1 MIITEALTF
10 ADRNSVV
17 SVRISDCGY
26 AWLVCGRRLLVW
38 QYRQNIIGGQTG
50 VGTPQRKTI
59 GGATQCYEL
68 TLPQSDLAHRAD
80 LVSVFCSGSHVPSCI
95 AVSPEGVVR
104 YWPNVSHEG
113 VSVEI
118 MAELQGQEC
127 DSVTCVGKLG
137 CVLATTTC
145 TVVLVQPKLSAG
157 GRHSLICHTLRTP
170 QGWLGSIGKRM
181 SSLIFG
187 PMASEHSNETR
198 LVRVLSVKQS
208 DEQWCVFVLAGHM
221 LQKWQMCYNEPEH
234 LIYVTELG
242 RVIRDA
248 FQCTAW
254 ESCGSDPSDIDLWLL
269 DIQVVGNSI
278 MLLAAAVNL
287 HVSPQVQYALV
298 RMDAKP
304 IQNAAQVEEFLLLK
318 LYGLYQE
325 DSAAE
330 FLSYRLLLCD
340 SDIYIHRKR
349 DITIIQSSNEPEI
362 LDFTSV
368 GDKLLGG
375 SVCSNTPVFF
385 SQNHGLVAVY
395 SNDGTPND
403 LTKSFMDMA
412 DTSMNESKVNDISI
426 AGNLSLYNI
435 EPEEVM
441 TAHKDII
448 GQLKGAVIFFIKRD
462 QVNQSH

>member
-1 MIITEALTF
+1 M
-10 ADRNSVV
+10 
-17 SVRISDCGY
+17 
-26 AWLVCGRRLLVW
+26 
-38 QYRQNIIGGQTG
+38 
-50 VGTPQRKTI
+50 
-59 GGATQCYEL
+59 
-68 TLPQSDLAHRAD
+68 
-80 LVSVFCSGSHVPSCI
+80 
-95 AVSPEGVVR
+95 VR
-104 YWPNVSHEG
+104 YWPNVAHEG

-127 DSVTCVGKLG
+127 DSVCCVGKLG

-145 TVVLVQPKLSAG
+145 TVVLVQPKMSSG

-170 QGWLGSIGKRM
+170 QGWLGAIGKKM

-187 PMASEHSNETR
+187 PMASDHSSETR
-198 LVRVLSVKQS
+198 LVRVLSVKQNE
-208 DEQWCVFVLAGHM
+208 EQSFVFVLAGHM
-221 LQKWQMCYNEPEH
+221 LQKWQMSYNEPEQ
-234 LIYVTELG
+234 LIYITELG

-254 ESCGSDPSDIDLWLL
+254 DSCGSDPTDIDIWLL
-269 DIQVVGNSI
+269 DIQVIGNSI
-278 MLLAAAVNL
+278 MILAAAANL

-298 RMDAKP
+298 RMDAKA
-304 IQNAAQVEEFLLLK
+304 IQTSAQVEEFLLLK

-325 DSAAE
+325 DNTAE

-349 DITIIQSSNEPEI
+349 DITIIQSSNEPEV
-362 LDFTSV
+362 LDFISI

-395 SNDGTPND
+395 SSDNAGND
-403 LTKSFMDMA
+403 LTKSFMDVG
-412 DTSMNESKVNDISI
+412 DVSMNDSKINDLSVV
-426 AGNLSLYNI
+426 GNLSLYNI

-441 TAHKDII
+441 TAQRDII
-448 GQLKGAVIFFIKRD
+448 GQVKAAFIFFIKTQHVSIYFRLKF
-462 QVNQSH
+462 SFITRS

>member
-1 MIITEALTF
+1 M
-10 ADRNSVV
+10 
-17 SVRISDCGY
+17 
-26 AWLVCGRRLLVW
+26 
-38 QYRQNIIGGQTG
+38 GGQSG
-50 VGTPQRKTI
+50 VGTPQRKTMS
-59 GGATQCYEL
+59 GATQCYEL

-80 LVSVFCSGSHVPSCI
+80 LVSVFICPGSHTPSCI

-127 DSVTCVGKLG
+127 DSVCCVGRLG

-145 TVVLVQPKLSAG
+145 TVVLVQPKLSPG

-170 QGWLGSIGKRM
+170 QGWLGAISKRM

-187 PMASEHSNETR
+187 PMASDHSSETR

-208 DEQWCVFVLAGHM
+208 DEQSWVFVLAGQM
-221 LQKWQMCYNEPEH
+221 LQKWQMSYNEPEH
-234 LIYVTELG
+234 LLYITELG

-254 ESCGSDPSDIDLWLL
+254 ESCGADPADIDVWLL
-269 DIQVVGNSI
+269 DIQVVGNSV

-298 RMDAKP
+298 RMDANTL
-304 IQNAAQVEEFLLLK
+304 QTSAQVEEFLLLK
-318 LYGLYQE
+318 LFGLYQE
-325 DSAAE
+325 DNTAD
-330 FLSYRLLLCD
+330 FLSYRLLICD

-349 DITIIQSSNEPEI
+349 DITIIQSSNEPEV
-362 LDFTSV
+362 LDFTSI

-395 SNDGTPND
+395 TSDNAGND
-403 LTKSFMDMA
+403 LTKSFMDMP
-412 DTSMNESKVNDISI
+412 DTSMNDSKMNDMSMV
-426 AGNLSLYNI
+426 GNLSLYNI

-441 TAHKDII
+441 TAQKDII
-448 GQLKGAVIFFIKRD
+448 GQLKAAFILFIKK
-462 QVNQSH
+462 QHVSF